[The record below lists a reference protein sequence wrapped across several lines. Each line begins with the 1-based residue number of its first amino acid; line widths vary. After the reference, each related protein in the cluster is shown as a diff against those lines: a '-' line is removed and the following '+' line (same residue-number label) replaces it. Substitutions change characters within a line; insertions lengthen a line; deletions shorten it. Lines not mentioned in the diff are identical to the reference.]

1 MKNNNKIDVKYRSRT
16 DIIAMILQAAI
27 NGATKTRIM
36 YGAYLSYAQVKE
48 YLSFM
53 IEKDLIRYEEGSAV
67 YKLTQKGVQ
76 LLHVYED
83 IGDMITLKDQKNG
96 PISVSVSQFP

>member
-1 MKNNNKIDVKYRSRT
+1 MKYRSRT

-48 YLSFM
+48 YLSFLM
-53 IEKDLIRYEEGSAV
+53 EKELIRYEEGSAI

-83 IGDMITLKDQKNG
+83 ISDMITINDQKN
-96 PISVSVSQFP
+96 IQTSVS

>member
-1 MKNNNKIDVKYRSRT
+1 MINDVKYRTKT

-36 YGAYLSYAQVKE
+36 YGACLSYAQVKE

-53 IEKDLIRYEEGSAV
+53 IEKELIRYEEGSQV
-67 YKLTQKGVQ
+67 YKLTQKGLQ

-96 PISVSVSQFP
+96 PISGSLSQFA

>member
-1 MKNNNKIDVKYRSRT
+1 MKYRSRT
-16 DIIAMILQAAI
+16 DIIAMILQAVI

-48 YLSFM
+48 YLSFLM
-53 IEKDLIRYEEGSAV
+53 EKELIRYEEGSAI

-76 LLHVYED
+76 LLRVYED
-83 IGDMITLKDQKNG
+83 ISDMITVNDQKNSTTS
-96 PISVSVSQFP
+96 PLA

>member
-1 MKNNNKIDVKYRSRT
+1 MKYRSRT

-48 YLSFM
+48 YLSFLM
-53 IEKDLIRYEEGSAV
+53 EKDLIRYEEGSAI

-76 LLHVYED
+76 LLRVYED
-83 IGDMITLKDQKNG
+83 ISDMITITDQKNSTS
-96 PISVSVSQFP
+96 PLA

>member
-1 MKNNNKIDVKYRSRT
+1 MDVKYRSRT
-16 DIIAMILQAAI
+16 DIIAMILQAAM

-36 YGAYLSYAQVKE
+36 YSAYLSYAQLKE

-53 IEKDLIRYEEGSAV
+53 IEKDLIRYEEGSQL

-83 IGDMITLKDQKNG
+83 IGDMITLNDQKNG
-96 PISVSVSQFP
+96 PISASVSQFG

>member
-1 MKNNNKIDVKYRSRT
+1 VKYRSRT

-48 YLSFM
+48 YLSFLM
-53 IEKDLIRYEEGSAV
+53 EKDLIRYEEGSAI

-76 LLHVYED
+76 LLRVYED
-83 IGDMITLKDQKNG
+83 ISDMITITDQKNSTS
-96 PISVSVSQFP
+96 PLA